1 LPIASSIEIEIS
13 ASDGIS
19 MTVVSNEIGLIS
31 ELQEKK
37 VIRVTNNMQMR
48 LSGFIFYELN
58 IKGMALK
65 LIQRIIN

>member
-1 LPIASSIEIEIS
+1 
-13 ASDGIS
+13 